1 MKIHQALAVGA
12 LVPSFAFAGTY
23 EQARVVGVQ
32 PMYTTVSTTVPREQ
46 CSEQRV
52 QTGAGG
58 GVSPAPTLIGA
69 VTGGL
74 LGAAIGNHHNQAA
87 GTAIGTVFGG
97 AIGYDIAR
105 RNATPTYATYQTQE
119 VCTTVQDVH
128 EEERISGYQV
138 RYEYLGQI
146 YQTVTPYPPGQTV
159 RVRVDVTPAF

>member
-1 MKIHQALAVGA
+1 
-12 LVPSFAFAGTY
+12 
-23 EQARVVGVQ
+23 
-32 PMYTTVSTTVPREQ
+32 
-46 CSEQRV
+46 V

-58 GVSPAPTLIGA
+58 GVSAAPTLIGA

-97 AIGYDIAR
+97 AVGYDIAR
-105 RNATPTYATYQTQE
+105 RNATPTYTTYGTQE

-128 EEERISGYQV
+128 EEERINGYQV

-146 YQTVTPYPPGQTV
+146 YQTVMPYAPGRTV